1 MSKSVLKKKID
12 EFGDDYDA
20 DETAPLLPNL
30 GHLSTDG
37 ESPMSGVGRA
47 NADDDADET
56 APLLPNLGYL
66 STDGESPM
74 SSAGR
79 ANADVIDERLRQLVS
94 QLGSMH
100 CSLEKIAELLSKQTR
115 RSRPRTAR
123 LSFTSER
130 LLWGLSLLHCCVGG
144 ENGLTVPSTDSKKL

>member
-47 NADDDADET
+47 NADVIDKFGDDYDADET
-56 APLLPNLGYL
+56 APLLPNLGHL

-115 RSRPRTAR
+115 RSRPRTAKNKAVR
-123 LSFTSER
+123 
-130 LLWGLSLLHCCVGG
+130 
-144 ENGLTVPSTDSKKL
+144 